1 MSGGADLDAGGPN
14 VVVISETTSD
24 TINASSSEYYPSSAG
39 LVVDTGYRLITISVK
54 ADYALTGAV
63 EVSDDYGTTWD
74 QYYPADGTTFTL
86 TAGRLKSMS
95 YEEDFLMVR
104 LKLDNGDGS
113 NHTVNSVRFKG
124 NRY

>member
-1 MSGGADLDAGGPN
+1 MSEGSDLSAGAPN
-14 VVVISETTSD
+14 VIVLSETTTD
-24 TINASSSEYYPSSAG
+24 TIDGSSTEYYPSTAG
-39 LVVDTGYRLITISVK
+39 VDIDEGYRLITISVK

-86 TAGRLKSMS
+86 TAARLKSMS
-95 YEEDFLMVR
+95 FEEDFLQVR
-104 LKLDNGDGS
+104 LKLVNGDGS
-113 NHTVNSVRFKG
+113 DHTVNSVRFKG